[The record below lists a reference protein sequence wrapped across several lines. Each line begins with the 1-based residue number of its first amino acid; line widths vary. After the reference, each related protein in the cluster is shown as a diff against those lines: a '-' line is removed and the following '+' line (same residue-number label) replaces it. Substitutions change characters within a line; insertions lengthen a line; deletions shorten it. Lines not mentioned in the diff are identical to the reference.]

1 MEPVDAGRLELL
13 ELTLAEMEEDL
24 AAQAAELGM
33 LRELVIRL
41 MQMLHL
47 NGTVKLQDLAA
58 ASEAAVAVRER
69 GPEGVDTSM
78 VPVMAKM
85 LRDLASKL
93 DAQSES

>member
-1 MEPVDAGRLELL
+1 M
-13 ELTLAEMEEDL
+13 
-24 AAQAAELGM
+24 AAQDAEIAM

-69 GPEGVDTSM
+69 GPGGVDTSM
-78 VPVMAKM
+78 VPVVAKL
-85 LRDLASKL
+85 LRELAAKL
-93 DAQSES
+93 DAQSGS